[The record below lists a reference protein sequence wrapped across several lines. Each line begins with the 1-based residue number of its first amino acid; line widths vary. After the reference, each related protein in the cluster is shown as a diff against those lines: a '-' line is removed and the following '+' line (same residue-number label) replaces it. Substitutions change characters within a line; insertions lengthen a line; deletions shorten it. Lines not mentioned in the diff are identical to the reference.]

1 MIAML
6 YGEISISMIS
16 DNSAAAVYLLR
27 RCRIYVLHYMVIML
41 HYIIVLLVLYLFKL
55 DFNR

>member
-6 YGEISISMIS
+6 YGEISISMIC

-27 RCRIYVLHYMVIML
+27 RCRIYVLHYGNYAALYYCIM
-41 HYIIVLLVLYLFKL
+41 LVLYLFKL